1 LTKEDVSLAGRRT
14 EAITIEILGL
24 IIAFGGGG
32 LALVSLQIGL
42 ALLLFFSG
50 IVIAAYGSY
59 LYDKVKHIEWT
70 KQALREYNDTH
81 NKWTLQAMKEYNK
94 ENQAESTA
102 IENPSVSNMES
113 HEKHISSL
121 LEKLDERLIE
131 GKITESTYNELKR
144 EYELKLNEIKLAH
157 MKEIKP
163 KESDEKN
170 EFRDRLLRVTK
181 EMEENVPVYRVMDN
195 MKGNVMIFDRN
206 FLPISAMKYL
216 EKMDPSNVK
225 SLKVLTVHQII
236 SDGFRESCLVF
247 VDNMNMLKINTSIRV
262 TDDNRVKELKDN
274 YLIDDENAYFIPLW
288 YKIEGTSSL
297 LRKSHDR
304 DSIRQKIELEWEIAK
319 EI

>member
-1 LTKEDVSLAGRRT
+1 
-14 EAITIEILGL
+14 
-24 IIAFGGGG
+24 
-32 LALVSLQIGL
+32 
-42 ALLLFFSG
+42 
-50 IVIAAYGSY
+50 
-59 LYDKVKHIEWT
+59 
-70 KQALREYNDTH
+70 
-81 NKWTLQAMKEYNK
+81 
-94 ENQAESTA
+94 
-102 IENPSVSNMES
+102 
-113 HEKHISSL
+113 
-121 LEKLDERLIE
+121 
-131 GKITESTYNELKR
+131 
-144 EYELKLNEIKLAH
+144 

-206 FLPISAMKYL
+206 FSTISAMKYL